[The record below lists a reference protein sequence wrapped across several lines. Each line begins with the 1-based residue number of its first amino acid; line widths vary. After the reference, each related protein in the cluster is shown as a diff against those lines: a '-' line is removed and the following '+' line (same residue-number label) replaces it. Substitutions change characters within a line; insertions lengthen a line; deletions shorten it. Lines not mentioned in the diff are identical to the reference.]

1 MQMLNMDIANFGYI
15 LAILVITLSFATI
28 RYRRNLGRA
37 FRQAGT
43 WLLIFVGFVAIGSSW
58 QDIRQTSMFKTTTS
72 ENDKAI
78 VVFKEADGHLYLN
91 LEVNNKMIKFLVD
104 TGATDIVLT
113 RKDAARIGLDA
124 NNLKYWGSAKTAN
137 GVVGL
142 APVRLD
148 TVSIAG
154 ITDKN
159 VKASVNE
166 GLMDTSL
173 IGMSYLNKFNT
184 IEIKRDRMIL
194 MR

>member
-1 MQMLNMDIANFGYI
+1 MLNMDIANFGYI
-15 LAILVITLSFATI
+15 LVILLITLSFATI

-124 NNLKYWGSAKTAN
+124 NNLKYWGYAKTAN

-142 APVRLD
+142 ASVRLD

-173 IGMSYLNKFNT
+173 LGMSYLNKFKT
-184 IEIKRDRMIL
+184 IEIKRNRMIL